1 MARISLATAEDLPE
15 GDEDLLKSLSPK
27 EGLPDE
33 YHHLIEDPVRNIY
46 RTVGQAPPVLEAF
59 RDFGRVLWEECGVS
73 SRRRELA
80 ILSTAR
86 AHDAAYEWHQ
96 HVRVGLKEGLT
107 PTEIRAIGASDWAQF
122 DADDRAIIEFATA
135 FATQTLSLPVFSAFT
150 ERFSE
155 RGAVGLGTLVGLYT
169 VIALLEDGFDIETK
183 EPFVGWDLA
192 GL

>member
-1 MARISLATAEDLPE
+1 VARISLVTADDLPE
-15 GDEDLLKSLSPK
+15 GDEELLASLSSK
-27 EGLPDE
+27 EGLPNE

-46 RTVGQAPPVLEAF
+46 RTVGQTPPILDAF

-73 SRRRELA
+73 PRRRELT

-86 AHDAAYEWHQ
+86 AHDAVYEWHQ

-107 PTEIRAIGASDWAQF
+107 PTEIRAIGASNWAQF
-122 DADDRAIIEFATA
+122 DTDDRGIIEFATA
-135 FATQTLSLPVFSAFT
+135 FATQTLSLPVLSAFT

-155 RGAVGLGTLVGLYT
+155 RAAVGLGTLVGLYT
-169 VIALLEDGFDIETK
+169 VIALLEDGFDIETE
-183 EPFVGWDLA
+183 EPFVGWDLT